1 MGQSTGPQQVD
12 FAFPLGNIS
21 RVPLKGEHVL
31 LVKGPSFLMN
41 QGTIDSDV
49 FYYIDVVNMHGNK
62 HLNPMPDSK
71 AGEIEGD
78 NPDYAANSGPVV
90 NDNEPYEPG
99 ENFKEV
105 DTVKNHQLFEGD
117 LMIEGRHGHSIRFSQ
132 GIEGDTD
139 QYDNQAYWEGKSGSP
154 IISISNGTPPQGGA
168 NKFVIENP
176 DETGSSILLTSK
188 DLKLS
193 KYTLSQGV
201 GSAKPIAD
209 YNSPQVAINADRL
222 VFNSK
227 IDEIILTGAKDVIV
241 ATPTWAAEMDKIFT
255 VLDELVNA
263 VDRIC
268 SGQSQFPTPAGGP
281 TLVNPETSKLK
292 QLVSDLSA
300 LKQ

>member
-21 RVPLKGEHVL
+21 RMPLKGEHVL

-49 FYYIDVVNMHGNK
+49 FYYIDVVNIHGNK

-71 AGEIEGD
+71 AGEIDGA
-78 NPDYAANSGPVV
+78 NPDYAASSGPVV
-90 NDNEPYEPG
+90 EDNEPYEPG
-99 ENFKEV
+99 ENFVEV
-105 DTVKNHQLFEGD
+105 DTVKNHQPFEGD
-117 LMIEGRHGHSIRFSQ
+117 LILEGRHGHSIRFSQ
-132 GIEGDTD
+132 GIEGDTN
-139 QYDNQAYWEGKSGSP
+139 QYDNQPYWEGKSGSP
-154 IISISNGTPPQGGA
+154 ILSISNGTTPQGGA

-193 KYTLSQGV
+193 KYTLSQGI
-201 GSAKPIAD
+201 GPAKPMAD

-222 VFNSK
+222 IFNSK

-241 ATPTWAAEMDKIFT
+241 ATPAWTAEMDKIFT
-255 VLDELVNA
+255 ILDELVNA

-268 SGQSQFPTPAGGP
+268 AGQSQFPTPTGGP
-281 TLVNPETSKLK
+281 TLPNPEASKLK
-292 QLVSDLSA
+292 NLVNQLNE